1 MNFNDPTNDFK
12 DLFNKGARN
21 FTGKPGGQKFSFKD
35 IFSKVEAEAK
45 QKGGKGR
52 RVNPVI
58 ILLITLI
65 IMFINFFV
73 TLPALNFMAPEFY
86 AFLIMGIII
95 HGILNTLIGKLSIA
109 KTLRNS
115 GFAIALLV
123 LIPAV
128 GGFISSPFFRAKAY
142 SNLVKVENAQFAE
155 TVKSIQVDQIPV
167 VDREAAQYIGDK
179 KMGSI
184 SELVSQYDID
194 ENYTQL
200 NVSNKAFR
208 VTPLKYTD
216 IIKYLIN
223 MKNGIQY
230 YISVNMAT
238 QEANLVKMNE
248 PIFYSESD
256 MLMRNVERKIRFQ
269 FPLDMLAETNFEI
282 DDDGTPYYVTPVLTR
297 RIGFFGGL
305 DAKGV
310 IITNGNTGESVKYAL
325 GTVPNWVDRVFPS
338 DLIIQQ
344 LDYRGIYTD
353 GFINSVFGQRNVTKT
368 TFGYNY
374 IPMDNDIYLFTGV
387 TSVRSDSSNLGFYF
401 VNLRTKESKFFSIP
415 SADES
420 SAMKT
425 SEGAVQ
431 EKGYYATFPIL
442 LNIKEKPVY
451 LMALKD
457 NTKTAKMYSLV
468 DAGNFTNVSTGN
480 TVKEAMAK
488 FDASYSIPGNVPGA
502 DAGERTIK
510 VDLIQ
515 TLVVDGNSVFYIKAE
530 GDDTIYVGTAKQLGA
545 AIAFVKTGDTLNIFG
560 NPKDKQFDILEIR

>member
-305 DAKGV
+305 DVKGV
-310 IITNGNTGESVKYAL
+310 IITNGNTGSRLNMLWA
-325 GTVPNWVDRVFPS
+325 P
-338 DLIIQQ
+338 
-344 LDYRGIYTD
+344 
-353 GFINSVFGQRNVTKT
+353 
-368 TFGYNY
+368 
-374 IPMDNDIYLFTGV
+374 
-387 TSVRSDSSNLGFYF
+387 
-401 VNLRTKESKFFSIP
+401 
-415 SADES
+415 
-420 SAMKT
+420 
-425 SEGAVQ
+425 
-431 EKGYYATFPIL
+431 FPIGWTGCS
-442 LNIKEKPVY
+442 PV
-451 LMALKD
+451 
-457 NTKTAKMYSLV
+457 
-468 DAGNFTNVSTGN
+468 
-480 TVKEAMAK
+480 
-488 FDASYSIPGNVPGA
+488 I
-502 DAGERTIK
+502 
-510 VDLIQ
+510 
-515 TLVVDGNSVFYIKAE
+515 
-530 GDDTIYVGTAKQLGA
+530 
-545 AIAFVKTGDTLNIFG
+545 
-560 NPKDKQFDILEIR
+560 

>member
-1 MNFNDPTNDFK
+1 
-12 DLFNKGARN
+12 
-21 FTGKPGGQKFSFKD
+21 
-35 IFSKVEAEAK
+35 
-45 QKGGKGR
+45 
-52 RVNPVI
+52 
-58 ILLITLI
+58 
-65 IMFINFFV
+65 
-73 TLPALNFMAPEFY
+73 
-86 AFLIMGIII
+86 
-95 HGILNTLIGKLSIA
+95 
-109 KTLRNS
+109 
-115 GFAIALLV
+115 
-123 LIPAV
+123 
-128 GGFISSPFFRAKAY
+128 
-142 SNLVKVENAQFAE
+142 
-155 TVKSIQVDQIPV
+155 
-167 VDREAAQYIGDK
+167 
-179 KMGSI
+179 
-184 SELVSQYDID
+184 
-194 ENYTQL
+194 
-200 NVSNKAFR
+200 
-208 VTPLKYTD
+208 
-216 IIKYLIN
+216 

-230 YISVNMAT
+230 YISVNMTT

-305 DAKGV
+305 DVKGV
-310 IITNGNTGESVKYAL
+310 IITNGNTGESTKYAL

-344 LDYRGIYTD
+344 LDYRGMYTD

>member
-305 DAKGV
+305 DVKGV
-310 IITNGNTGESVKYAL
+310 IITNGNTGESTKYAL

-344 LDYRGIYTD
+344 LDYRGMYTD

>member
-282 DDDGTPYYVTPVLTR
+282 DDDGSPYYVTPVLTR
-297 RIGFFGGL
+297 KIGFFGGL
-305 DAKGV
+305 DVKGV
-310 IITNGNTGESVKYAL
+310 IITNGNTGESTKYAL

-344 LDYRGIYTD
+344 LDYRGMYTD

>member
-95 HGILNTLIGKLSIA
+95 HGLLNTFIGKLSIA

-184 SELVSQYDID
+184 SELVSQFDID

-230 YISVNMAT
+230 YISVNMTT

-305 DAKGV
+305 DVKGV
-310 IITNGNTGESVKYAL
+310 IITNGNTGESVKYSL
-325 GTVPNWVDRVFPS
+325 STVPNWVDRVFPS

-344 LDYRGIYTD
+344 LDYRGMYTD